1 MTMAFLGALLHPSG
15 RYSSFI
21 IIHGS
26 QNNIWAILSFPSWTP
41 LFNLVMKPAIP
52 APSPTRSRSDGL
64 CPNPSV
70 VCHCTQSRLLTL
82 YHDPLG
88 SPPQPCLSPWCHAIP
103 QAPTFFASFCFWN
116 SGSPSCLQASALL
129 LPSSRLSWGC
139 RLLLTYHRN
148 PTLNVSFSK
157 ACFPDHLTS
166 GSCLPSLPRFPQ
178 PPLCFIFCRVFIT
191 I

>member
-26 QNNIWAILSFPSWTP
+26 QNDIWAILSFPSWTP

-52 APSPTRSRSDGL
+52 APSPTRSRADGL

-70 VCHCTQSRLLTL
+70 VCHCTQNRLLTL
-82 YHDPLG
+82 YHDLLG
-88 SPPQPCLSPWCHAIP
+88 SPPRPCLSPWCRTIP

-129 LPSSRLSWGC
+129 STTVALFPALLGLPAPSYLSPKSHFKC
-139 RLLLTYHRN
+139 LL
-148 PTLNVSFSK
+148 FK
-157 ACFPDHLTS
+157 
-166 GSCLPSLPRFPQ
+166 SL
-178 PPLCFIFCRVFIT
+178 LS
-191 I
+191 